1 MGGIATA
8 IRNDESKFC
17 LKVDEGENNDEY
29 LITRHGQFMK
39 PINICNI
46 YGEQEGRNPRNE
58 IEERWSKICEQ
69 LKIIE
74 DRNEEAI
81 VIGDM
86 NKLVGNEP
94 LGVKNNNAKVT
105 YGGKLIQQL
114 LKDGKYLLV
123 NNPQIILSCGIR
135 TQKVVGKGIWS

>member
-1 MGGIATA
+1 
-8 IRNDESKFC
+8 
-17 LKVDEGENNDEY
+17 
-29 LITRHGQFMK
+29 MK

-86 NKLVGNEP
+86 NKLVGNGP

-123 NNPQIILSCGIR
+123 NNSEKCIGGPFTKVDPSDSKLKSCLSLVIISAGLEEC
-135 TQKVVGKGIWS
+135 